1 MIGQDVLFSHGV
13 SDDDPKNHWVT
24 PTSVFRPLHL
34 EFGFTLDA
42 AATKQSRVVPNYLG
56 PGSWLARDAFTAD
69 WREFAQGGAAW
80 LNPPYGRGIDR
91 WMKLAKYWGQYMAV
105 VTLVMA
111 RTDTRWWHDYVF
123 DGADEVRFRKGRIRF
138 ERPDGAKAGA
148 APAPSALVVYR
159 PHIQRSFPKV
169 TAWVP

>member
-13 SDDDPKNHWVT
+13 SDTDPKNHWMT
-24 PTSVFRPLHL
+24 PSSVFRPLYQ

-56 PGSWLARDAFTAD
+56 PGS
-69 WREFAQGGAAW
+69 
-80 LNPPYGRGIDR
+80 
-91 WMKLAKYWGQYMAV
+91 
-105 VTLVMA
+105 

-159 PHIQRSFPKV
+159 PNIKRPFPKV